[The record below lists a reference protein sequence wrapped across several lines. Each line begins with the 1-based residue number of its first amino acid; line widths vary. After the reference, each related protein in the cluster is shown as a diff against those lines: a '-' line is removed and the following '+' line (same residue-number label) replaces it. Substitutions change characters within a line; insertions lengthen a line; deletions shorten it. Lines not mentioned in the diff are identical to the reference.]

1 MNLEELVKSLNERCK
16 TYGLRA
22 KPTTLLELPFGN
34 CSSLFVLSVMN
45 KLSFGYLINCY
56 IFILNSVKYNK
67 EVCFENISLVPCYC
81 VLNCD

>member
-34 CSSLFVLSVMN
+34 CTNLFVFFVMILAFIWLSHLLKKIVS
-45 KLSFGYLINCY
+45 KIQLQCGV
-56 IFILNSVKYNK
+56 ILCA
-67 EVCFENISLVPCYC
+67 EL
-81 VLNCD
+81 